1 MKLEEDESVIIYN
14 QDKNSVQISN
24 DLIKKKIAIYSNEYV
39 QWKDKMQ
46 NFNMDDKIVKENNK
60 DIRWN
65 WVILITLLLF

>member
-1 MKLEEDESVIIYN
+1 MKLEEDGSVIIYN